1 MGLGCQPGVE
11 SLARAIQLSVSP
23 VFLLAGISG
32 LLGVLTTRLSR
43 VIDRLLQHRR
53 DREAHGA
60 NSGPAP
66 EVSLALRHELQL
78 QRRRLRL
85 VIVAITLATLNF
97 LTVATLVLEIR
108 LGSRIASNF

>member
-43 VIDRLLQHRR
+43 VVDRLLQHRR
-53 DREAHGA
+53 DQEAQ
-60 NSGPAP
+60 
-66 EVSLALRHELQL
+66 ERLLAM
-78 QRRRLRL
+78 RRRCPRL
-85 VIVAITLATLNF
+85 CAMNCSCSA
-97 LTVATLVLEIR
+97 A
-108 LGSRIASNF
+108 ACAW